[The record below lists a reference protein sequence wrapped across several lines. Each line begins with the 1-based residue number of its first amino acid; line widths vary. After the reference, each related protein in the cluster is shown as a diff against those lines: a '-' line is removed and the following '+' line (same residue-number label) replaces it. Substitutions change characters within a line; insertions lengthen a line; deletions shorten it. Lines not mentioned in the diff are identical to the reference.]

1 MSAVEGQATE
11 GYAAVNGVGMYWRST
26 GTGGVPLVL
35 VHGGFGLADMF
46 GDLLRRPYDWT
57 DGVRGLTVPAL
68 LVYGDADSMPPSH
81 AAEFFALLGG
91 GLRDGGWDG
100 AQRPAGRLAVLPG
113 RTRFDVLQAPEL
125 AGMVASFLA

>member
-1 MSAVEGQATE
+1 MSSPFEHGHTGMSVVEGQATE

-57 DGVRGLTVPAL
+57 DDVRGPLRRPSGAGTGRHGRVLPRVTLGSAAPGVRAR
-68 LVYGDADSMPPSH
+68 M
-81 AAEFFALLGG
+81 
-91 GLRDGGWDG
+91 
-100 AQRPAGRLAVLPG
+100 
-113 RTRFDVLQAPEL
+113 RT
-125 AGMVASFLA
+125 